1 MIKLYPAQQAQVD
14 KAQKNWFYR
23 MKMGTGK
30 ALPNSLD
37 IPTPNGFVKNG
48 NLKVGDLVFDRLG
61 KPTKITGVYPQGF
74 QDQYE
79 IELTDGRKIICSG
92 SHLWT
97 FRVENAKTWQTKTT
111 KEIIELG
118 VSRKSTQGYTIN
130 RIKLP
135 NAESVQYE
143 AKKLPIDPY
152 ILGVFLGDGC
162 LSERYLTISSDDEYI
177 VAKIAEKLGAKQ
189 HKNSENNFSWTF
201 YRDGKLILTE
211 DIFGKLS
218 GLKAIDKYI
227 PECFKTSSIEQRWD
241 LIKGLFDTDGYVKNN
256 NRLNI
261 SYSSVSE
268 KLVGDIREIIYSIGF
283 SSTIQIDKRLDDLHK
298 HFVYELIVKSEY
310 QNKHKFFSL
319 PRKLEIIYGY
329 SNDNYE
335 NHKKTDY
342 SVVRIKNIT
351 KLDGQVEMTCIE
363 VDNEEH
369 LYLAGRNYIVT
380 HNTYVAIAHYLKHA
394 ADKKVIVIAP
404 KAVYDDKSWQRAFD
418 DYDVPSDRY
427 KVVKPYAITQLGKKG
442 AALSVKDFYDAF
454 IIIDEAH
461 QYKSTSAKRTKS
473 LIKALKAT
481 FGFILLSGTPIDGK
495 WDNLEAYALMFGHKA
510 TPKAFKDT
518 YKTPVAYPYAPY
530 PIWEV
535 KRNVS
540 QLQEWWHSVTSDE
553 VALEDVAELPSV
565 ISRDRW
571 FKAARGY
578 SRSNYNYKKDD
589 KLIFE
594 TPQERHWWRRQNQN
608 TAAKQNWL
616 SEVLPEYKED
626 GVIIFYNTNQEYEAI
641 VDMVGKE
648 PFDVINGSERRK
660 NGAKI
665 IIINIAS
672 GGAGLT
678 LNEYKHA
685 VWWSLPYSF
694 TQFDQ
699 SLYRNYRIGQ
709 DKKITRDFL
718 LVDKTIDNDIKAALD
733 DKKDF
738 NDKL

>member
-1 MIKLYPAQQAQVD
+1 MIKLYPAQQVQVD

-30 ALPNSLD
+30 
-37 IPTPNGFVKNG
+37 
-48 NLKVGDLVFDRLG
+48 
-61 KPTKITGVYPQGF
+61 
-74 QDQYE
+74 
-79 IELTDGRKIICSG
+79 
-92 SHLWT
+92 
-97 FRVENAKTWQTKTT
+97 
-111 KEIIELG
+111 
-118 VSRKSTQGYTIN
+118 
-130 RIKLP
+130 
-135 NAESVQYE
+135 
-143 AKKLPIDPY
+143 
-152 ILGVFLGDGC
+152 
-162 LSERYLTISSDDEYI
+162 
-177 VAKIAEKLGAKQ
+177 
-189 HKNSENNFSWTF
+189 
-201 YRDGKLILTE
+201 
-211 DIFGKLS
+211 
-218 GLKAIDKYI
+218 
-227 PECFKTSSIEQRWD
+227 
-241 LIKGLFDTDGYVKNN
+241 
-256 NRLNI
+256 
-261 SYSSVSE
+261 
-268 KLVGDIREIIYSIGF
+268 
-283 SSTIQIDKRLDDLHK
+283 
-298 HFVYELIVKSEY
+298 
-310 QNKHKFFSL
+310 
-319 PRKLEIIYGY
+319 
-329 SNDNYE
+329 
-335 NHKKTDY
+335 
-342 SVVRIKNIT
+342 
-351 KLDGQVEMTCIE
+351 
-363 VDNEEH
+363 
-369 LYLAGRNYIVT
+369 
-380 HNTYVAIAHYLKHA
+380 TYVAIAHYLKHA

-442 AALSVKDFYDAF
+442 AALSVKDFYDVF
-454 IIIDEAH
+454 VIVDEAH

-495 WDNLEAYALMFGHKA
+495 WDNLEAYALMFGHRA

-518 YKTPVAYPYAPY
+518 YKAPVAYPYAPY

-553 VALEDVAELPSV
+553 VALEDVTELPSV

-578 SRSNYNYKKDD
+578 SKSNYNYKKDD

-641 VDMVGKE
+641 VDVVGKN